1 MEKSERKIKWNALA
15 SFLLAL
21 LLCAGAAG
29 CSDDEDDEP
38 REEEII
44 LRDDWSDTTG
54 EKIAFT
60 LEDEQ
65 TKIDWNKT
73 TDEWMVFTYN
83 DGAYDEDYYTQG
95 DVWVDVSM
103 FLPYLYVAISRTEL
117 DGYDIAENS
126 QDFFYI
132 SAQVTNIGVTSAPET
147 HHFGTITPVIRK
159 AYLTGLKLTND

>member
-1 MEKSERKIKWNALA
+1 MEKRKIKWNALA
-15 SFLLAL
+15 GFLLAL
-21 LLCAGAAG
+21 LLCAGMAG
-29 CSDDEDDEP
+29 CSDDEDDV
-38 REEEII
+38 I
-44 LRDDWSDTTG
+44 LRDDWSNTEG

-60 LEDEQ
+60 LEDEGA
-65 TKIDWNKT
+65 KIDWSKT
-73 TDEWMVFTYN
+73 TDERMVFTYN

-159 AYLTGLKLTND
+159 AYLTGFINKGMTK

>member
-1 MEKSERKIKWNALA
+1 
-15 SFLLAL
+15 
-21 LLCAGAAG
+21 
-29 CSDDEDDEP
+29 
-38 REEEII
+38 
-44 LRDDWSDTTG
+44 
-54 EKIAFT
+54 
-60 LEDEQ
+60 
-65 TKIDWNKT
+65 
-73 TDEWMVFTYN
+73 MVFTYN
-83 DGAYDEDYYTQG
+83 DGTYDHYYYLRD
-95 DVWVDVSM
+95 DVWIDISM